1 MFQGKEEIRSL
12 IRLFTHRGTAL
23 FHACQFVEFSSY
35 LTVGGIPSR
44 YCLEQRKLPY
54 SLMVTDNND
63 RRNGVWDKVFVNL
76 QDYGEIFAN
85 GREGTPTAYGP
96 IVFKIS
102 PEAFSIATEVAIT
115 LRSAGAFNFNR
126 QQEALCSMDEVER
139 IFCYSTGPLIKF
151 GNNLR
156 GAFPDRPT
164 SCVES
169 VEIHCVYPDGYL

>member
-1 MFQGKEEIRSL
+1 
-12 IRLFTHRGTAL
+12 
-23 FHACQFVEFSSY
+23 
-35 LTVGGIPSR
+35 
-44 YCLEQRKLPY
+44 
-54 SLMVTDNND
+54 MVSDDND

-85 GREGTPTAYGP
+85 GRDGTPTAYGP

-126 QQEALCSMDEVER
+126 QQEALCLMDEVEH
-139 IFCYSTGPLIKF
+139 IFCYSTGPYIRF

-156 GAFPDRPT
+156 EAFPDRPA
-164 SCVES
+164 SSVES
-169 VEIHCVYPDGYL
+169 VEIHCC